1 MEGKKMTARRI
12 HLLTVALMALALVTL
27 LTSAAL
33 AGRYRIVLETEKHNA
48 IKLSTTVRSGDT
60 TASGGKYTEYPVKRP
75 HATSENDSIKG
86 DGGYVLFKVKIPESG
101 NWIVWVRGWWYDG
114 CGNSYFL
121 IVDDKPPQTV
131 GQDATYRVWKWRKAS
146 QPYALPAGTHTF
158 KLQNREDG
166 ARADQILITNDARYK
181 PVRAM
186 TETPE
191 YRVTE

>member
-1 MEGKKMTARRI
+1 MTTRRI
-12 HLLTVALMALALVTL
+12 RIPAAALLALVLVL
-27 LTSAAL
+27 LASVAF
-33 AGRYRIVLETEKHNA
+33 AGRYRIVLETEKYNA
-48 IKLSTTVRSGDT
+48 IKPSTKVQTGDS
-60 TASGGKYTEYPVKRP
+60 TASGGKYTEYPLKRP
-75 HATSENDSIKG
+75 HATSENLEIKG

-121 IVDDKPPQTV
+121 VVDSKPPQTV
-131 GQDATYRVWKWRKAS
+131 GQDGTYRVWTWRKAS

-181 PVRAM
+181 PVRTM

-191 YRVTE
+191 YQVTE